1 MAAPNAWEGNTPMA
15 QKVNI
20 VLVDDLD
27 GSEAG
32 STVSFG
38 LDGTTYEIDLNDKN
52 AGKLRDALA
61 PYLGHARKV
70 SGARR
75 GRKSGGN
82 SLGPSPRLVRDW
94 ARSNGY
100 EVSDRGRVP
109 ADVIA
114 AYEAAN

>member
-1 MAAPNAWEGNTPMA
+1 MA

-27 GSEAG
+27 GSEAS

-52 AGKLRDALA
+52 SGKLRDALA

-70 SGARR
+70 SSGGRR
-75 GRKSGGN
+75 GRKAAAG

-100 EVSDRGRVP
+100 DVSDRGRVP
-109 ADVIA
+109 ADVTA
-114 AYEAAN
+114 AYQAAN